1 MNPNFIALASKIV
14 SDFRLDSFPL
24 LSKNAQ
30 SICAVQKLQCHSTY
44 VMFVILPSTKTTK
57 ILPTYIVAATS
68 SPATT
73 KFQKEIGSY
82 KAWQSDF
89 GFYF

>member
-1 MNPNFIALASKIV
+1 
-14 SDFRLDSFPL
+14 
-24 LSKNAQ
+24 
-30 SICAVQKLQCHSTY
+30 
-44 VMFVILPSTKTTK
+44 MFVILPSTKTTK

-68 SPATT
+68 PPATT